1 MVSLANPSGG
11 YAGGMSAITLAHPP
25 LRLRVL
31 PGVWRP
37 QSDARMLA
45 RFVFEHG
52 LAVGRDVLDV
62 FTGSGALA
70 LAAARGGARS
80 VTAIDVSRRALIAVR
95 FNARRNGVQVRAVR
109 GDVLAP
115 VAGEQFDLI
124 LANPPYYPG
133 GARLP
138 GHSAARAWEGGYD
151 GRVLVD
157 RLCGTVGRHLRR
169 GGQLVIVHNMM
180 TGERETRRRLESD
193 GLRTEVVIRRRGPLG
208 PVGRATA
215 SLLRERGA
223 SFADS
228 DEEETVVIAA
238 TRER

>member
-1 MVSLANPSGG
+1 
-11 YAGGMSAITLAHPP
+11 MSTTRLVHSP

-37 QSDARMLA
+37 HSDARMVA

-80 VTAIDVSRRALIAVR
+80 VTAIDLSRRSLVAVR
-95 FNARRNGVQVRAVR
+95 LNAWRNDVKVRTVR
-109 GDVLAP
+109 GDVFAP
-115 VAGEQFDLI
+115 VTGERFDLI
-124 LANPPYYPG
+124 LANPPYFPG
-133 GARLP
+133 GVRLP
-138 GHSAARAWEGGYD
+138 DHSAARAWEGGYD

-157 RLCGTVGRHLRR
+157 RLCANVARHLRP
-169 GGQLVIVHNMM
+169 GGQVVIVHNTM

-193 GLRTEVVIRRRGPLG
+193 GLRTEVVLRHRGPLG
-208 PVGRATA
+208 PVGRAA
-215 SLLRERGA
+215 AVLLREREAWRA
-223 SFADS
+223 SEEA
-228 DEEETVVIAA
+228 DEEEIVVIAGHTGELA
-238 TRER
+238 